1 MFDLKAKLKRARESL
16 LAPLSGVLQRGV
28 DASAVDLDAIEA
40 ALLQADVGV
49 EFTERFVRS
58 LEREGGKDARDRLR
72 ALLLEIL
79 DAGREPRRHPAPKPR
94 AVLVVGVNG
103 VGKTTSTAKLAYYLK
118 SRGESAILAACD
130 TFRAAAVEQLAVWA
144 DRVGVEM
151 VRHREGSDP
160 GAVAFDACSAARAR
174 GLDVVVVDTAGRLH
188 TRTNLMEELAKVQR
202 VTRRALGDDAV
213 ETLLVLDANLGSN
226 SLAQAREFAR
236 HLSLDGVILTKLD
249 STAKGGIIVAVRET
263 LGVPIRYI
271 GAGEGIEDFS
281 EFVPEAFVD
290 ALLG

>member
-1 MFDLKAKLKRARESL
+1 
-16 LAPLSGVLQRGV
+16 
-28 DASAVDLDAIEA
+28 
-40 ALLQADVGV
+40 
-49 EFTERFVRS
+49 
-58 LEREGGKDARDRLR
+58 
-72 ALLLEIL
+72 
-79 DAGREPRRHPAPKPR
+79 
-94 AVLVVGVNG
+94 VLVVGVNG